1 MTIPEHKRIYN
12 GAQYRKCLNHQ
23 TLEMLSTL
31 SMISATEAVKVF
43 SDVEYRIRS
52 VDGNTHTITVF
63 TNKLWDLILL
73 KLTEVLHYDT
83 SAKRFDWFKMDDN
96 WYVDDDEYGAENWYI
111 VFSIKTIADCLRL
124 STDADSLTHLYDRI
138 IAAAKILQNVDL
150 TIIDKQQRR
159 YKISGYLNY
168 VGVRDS
174 SDIEDSVMKSNAFFA
189 FFINP
194 KLIDYLA
201 TQKPGIYH
209 FNHAWLYLSGQSQN
223 AYAAAKR
230 IGRLYSQNTHNR
242 RLSENVGI
250 TTTIGA
256 LRTHLPCLNSKA
268 DKDNR
273 VALDKAMNAIPATAY
288 GYLNGNKEL
297 TFEELTELRLRQA
310 KYDRIKVGVKFFE
323 HPNTSDN
330 DVTDESIMSM
340 NDDNFRANGRSLYS
354 LGEADKLINHTG
366 VLKRPIPQHDSTA
379 GENDVGQNAE
389 EMAAE
394 GIPVVSEES
403 VKGTT
408 LPDGRVIFPDGG
420 TLFPDGRINFPDGS
434 IRLPDGRI
442 IRPLVLYLKQ
452 KNLSEDVPRT

>member
-1 MTIPEHKRIYN
+1 MTTPKRKHTHYIT
-12 GAQYRKCLNHQ
+12 QYRKCLNHQ

-31 SMISATEAVKVF
+31 SAISATETVKVF

-52 VDGNTHTITVF
+52 VDRNTHTITVF

-96 WYVDDDEYGAENWYI
+96 WYVDDDEYGEENWYI
-111 VFSIKTIADCLRL
+111 VFSIKTIAECLRL

-138 IAAAKILQNVDL
+138 IAAAKVLQNISL
-150 TIIDKQQRR
+150 TITDKQQRKC
-159 YKISGYLNY
+159 KISGYLDY

-174 SDIEDSVMKSNAFFA
+174 SDIEDSIMKSNAFFA

-194 KLIDYLA
+194 KLITYLA

-242 RLSENVGI
+242 CLSENVGI

-256 LRTHLPCLNSKA
+256 LRAHLPCLNSKT

-273 VALDKAMNAIPATAY
+273 LALDKAVKAIPATTY
-288 GYLNGNKEL
+288 GYFNDNKEL

-310 KYDRIKVGVKFFE
+310 KYDRVKVAVKFFE
-323 HPNTSDN
+323 HPNTSEN
-330 DVTDESIMSM
+330 DVTKESIRLM
-340 NDDNFRANGRSLYS
+340 NDDNFRAYGCSLYS
-354 LGEADKLINHTG
+354 LG
-366 VLKRPIPQHDSTA
+366 KRCAQDNSSLA
-379 GENDVGQNAE
+379 RSD
-389 EMAAE
+389 
-394 GIPVVSEES
+394 
-403 VKGTT
+403 
-408 LPDGRVIFPDGG
+408 
-420 TLFPDGRINFPDGS
+420 NF
-434 IRLPDGRI
+434 
-442 IRPLVLYLKQ
+442 
-452 KNLSEDVPRT
+452 